1 MKFFS
6 LFSNQEVRIA
16 PGKKVI
22 PSEDFSTLASAG
34 EILDIAEAEAENFK
48 KEVAAEAE
56 IIKERAFQEGFQQ
69 GLISLNH
76 HLASVDKELKEI
88 RTEIHKKI
96 LPLSLKAVRKIV
108 GEELKLHPDRIV
120 DIILT
125 ALKPVTQHRKV
136 IIYVNRADLDLIEQ
150 NRSKIKKLF
159 EHLENLSIQERGDI
173 EPGGCIIETEAGII
187 NAQLETQLGALESAF
202 ASFMVP

>member
-6 LFSNQEVRIA
+6 LFSNQEVRAA

-22 PSEDFSTLASAG
+22 PSEEFSTLASAG
-34 EILDIAEAEAENFK
+34 EILDMAEAEAENFK
-48 KEVAAEAE
+48 TQVAKEAE
-56 IIKERAFQEGFQQ
+56 LTKEQAFKEGFQEG
-69 GLISLNH
+69 LASLNL
-76 HLASVDKELKEI
+76 HLAAVDKELREI

-96 LPLSLKAVRKIV
+96 LPLSLKAVRKII
-108 GEELKLHPDRIV
+108 GEELRLHPDRIV
-120 DIILT
+120 DIITT

-159 EHLENLSIQERGDI
+159 EHLDNLSIQERGDI

>member
-1 MKFFS
+1 MKFFT
-6 LFSNQEVRIA
+6 LFSNQDVRIA

-34 EILDIAEAEAENFK
+34 EILDQAEAEAENFK

-56 IIKERAFQEGFQQ
+56 LIKEKAFHEGFSQ

-76 HLASVDKELKEI
+76 HLAALDKELKEI
-88 RTEIHKKI
+88 RNEIQKKI

-125 ALKPVTQHRKV
+125 ALKPVTQHRRV

-187 NAQLETQLGALESAF
+187 NAQLETQLNALESAF